1 LQCVKSKSV
10 TNLAEAAA
18 DPALD
23 AAGNPLLPFPLPLGL
38 APTTEGPLGPVLVG
52 HIVETGLHHNG
63 PPIIDVEAIEAGLE
77 FEEGAVGGIDLN
89 MVRPLQSMSL
99 NETYPQGP
107 VSGQGDDP

>member
-1 LQCVKSKSV
+1 
-10 TNLAEAAA
+10 
-18 DPALD
+18 
-23 AAGNPLLPFPLPLGL
+23 
-38 APTTEGPLGPVLVG
+38 VLVG

-107 VSGQGDDP
+107 ISGQGDDP